1 MTQCFHCCYPFTLNS
16 GKNSRPSDL
25 LQGFDLLL
33 LRSLVASR
41 DPSDWFQAGCC
52 GRKSAVQK
60 PNPKNDWPYD
70 ESVWKPLVSL
80 NKAKYETLISE
91 GSTLR
96 GIGWP
101 VIYQGLHVFALEKNL
116 RISSPNVLQLKKK
129 SQCHNPTN
137 SQLTQI
143 LGCSH
148 PKQFQKN
155 PLNIKSHSLRS
166 CQKKSVTHNGFRG

>member
-1 MTQCFHCCYPFTLNS
+1 MWHNVFIVVTLS
-16 GKNSRPSDL
+16 PWTVGKNWRPSDL
-25 LQGFDLLL
+25 FQRFDLLL

-52 GRKSAVQK
+52 GRKSEVQK

-80 NKAKYETLISE
+80 NKAKYESLISE
-91 GSTLR
+91 ESTLR

-101 VIYQGLHVFALEKNL
+101 VINQGLHVFALEKTGESLPPMFCNW
-116 RISSPNVLQLKKK
+116 KKN
-129 SQCHNPTN
+129 SQCHKPTN
-137 SQLTQI
+137 SQLTKI

-148 PKQFQKN
+148 PKEPEKTN
-155 PLNIKSHSLRS
+155 
-166 CQKKSVTHNGFRG
+166 

>member
-1 MTQCFHCCYPFTLNS
+1 MPFWCDTMFSLLLPIHLEPWE
-16 GKNSRPSDL
+16 NSRPSDL
-25 LQGFDLLL
+25 FQRFDLLL

-52 GRKSAVQK
+52 GRKSEVQK

-101 VIYQGLHVFALEKNL
+101 VIYQGLHVLALEKTGE
-116 RISSPNVLQLKKK
+116 SV
-129 SQCHNPTN
+129 QCHNPTN

-143 LGCSH
+143 LGFSH
-148 PKQFQKN
+148 PKQLEKN
-155 PLNIKSHSLRS
+155 EWKNQIP
-166 CQKKSVTHNGFRG
+166 